1 MRLRSVCSPG
11 ESGTPLDIGHDSCLA
26 AGCGH
31 WRDIYGINEEQW
43 GRMGVHGGW
52 TRSLTCESG
61 RDVPSGGKG
70 RRIQLFSC
78 GSTSTL

>member
-1 MRLRSVCSPG
+1 MRLGRVRRPG
-11 ESGTPLDIGHDSCLA
+11 ESGTLLDLGHDSCLA

-31 WRDIYGINEEQW
+31 WEHIRDQW
-43 GRMGVHGGW
+43 GTMGKDG
-52 TRSLTCESG
+52 RSWRLDSESYVWVWEG
-61 RDVPSGGKG
+61 RSER